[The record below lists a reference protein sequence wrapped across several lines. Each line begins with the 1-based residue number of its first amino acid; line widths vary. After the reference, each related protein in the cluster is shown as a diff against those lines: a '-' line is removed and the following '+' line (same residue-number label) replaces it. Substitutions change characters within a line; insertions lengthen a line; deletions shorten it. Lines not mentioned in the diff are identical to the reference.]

1 MKIVKAEVF
10 VTCPGRNFVTLKIT
24 TEDGITGLG
33 DATLNGRELSV
44 ASYLQ
49 DHLCPQLI
57 GRDAHRIEDIW
68 QFFYK
73 GAYWRRG
80 PVTMSAISAVDM
92 ALWDI
97 KAKAANMPLYQLLGG
112 ASREGVMVYCHTTG
126 HSIDEALDDYAR
138 HQELGFK
145 AIRVQC
151 GIPGMK
157 TTYGMSKGKGLA
169 YEPAT
174 KGQWPEEQLWSTEK
188 YLDFMPKLFDA
199 VRNKFGFNEHLLHDM
214 HHRLT
219 PIEAARFGK
228 SIEDYRMF
236 WMEDPTPAEN
246 QECFR
251 LIRQHTV
258 TPIAVGEV
266 FNSIWDCKQ
275 LIEEQLIDYIRT
287 TLTHAGGITGMRRIA
302 DFASLYQVRT
312 GSHGPSDLSPVCMA
326 AALHFDLWVP
336 NFGVQEYMGYSEQML
351 EVFPHNWTFDNG
363 YMHPG
368 DKPGLGIEFDEKL
381 AAKYPRVIGHEFFGV
396 IDAVGEGVESARV
409 GERVAVDPVVS
420 CGHCY
425 PCSIGKPNVCTTLAV
440 LGVHADGGFSEYAVV
455 PAKNAWKIPE
465 AVADQYAVMIE
476 PFTIAANVTGHGQP
490 TENDTVLVYG
500 AGPIGLTIVQVLKG
514 VYNVKNVIVADRI
527 DERLEKAKESGAD
540 WAINNSQTPLGEIF
554 TEKGIKPTLIIDAA
568 CHPSILK
575 EAVTLA
581 SPAARIV
588 LMGFSSE
595 PSEVIQQGITGKEL
609 SIFSSRLNANKFPIV
624 IDWLSKGLIKP
635 EKLITH
641 TFDFQHVADA
651 ISLFEQDQKHC
662 CKVLL
667 TFSE

>member
-1 MKIVKAEVF
+1 MKITSVTAMILRTAMQTPFTSARGWWYKTKNAMLVKVETDA
-10 VTCPGRNFVTLKIT
+10 
-24 TEDGITGLG
+24 GITGWGEAYGPAECTKAVVDSL
-33 DATLNGRELSV
+33 L
-44 ASYLQ
+44 ASQVMGCNPFETDVLWEKMYQ
-49 DHLCPQLI
+49 
-57 GRDAHRIEDIW
+57 RIEDYAP
-68 QFFYK
+68 QGF
-73 GAYWRRG
+73 GVA
-80 PVTMSAISAVDM
+80 AISAIDM

-381 AAKYPRVIGHEFFGV
+381 AAKYPYEP
-396 IDAVGEGVESARV
+396 AYLP
-409 GERVAVDPVVS
+409 VA
-420 CGHCY
+420 
-425 PCSIGKPNVCTTLAV
+425 
-440 LGVHADGGFSEYAVV
+440 
-455 PAKNAWKIPE
+455 
-465 AVADQYAVMIE
+465 
-476 PFTIAANVTGHGQP
+476 
-490 TENDTVLVYG
+490 
-500 AGPIGLTIVQVLKG
+500 
-514 VYNVKNVIVADRI
+514 
-527 DERLEKAKESGAD
+527 RLEDG
-540 WAINNSQTPLGEIF
+540 
-554 TEKGIKPTLIIDAA
+554 TLW
-568 CHPSILK
+568 
-575 EAVTLA
+575 
-581 SPAARIV
+581 
-588 LMGFSSE
+588 
-595 PSEVIQQGITGKEL
+595 
-609 SIFSSRLNANKFPIV
+609 N
-624 IDWLSKGLIKP
+624 W
-635 EKLITH
+635 
-641 TFDFQHVADA
+641 
-651 ISLFEQDQKHC
+651 
-662 CKVLL
+662 
-667 TFSE
+667 

>member
-1 MKIVKAEVF
+1 M
-10 VTCPGRNFVTLKIT
+10 
-24 TEDGITGLG
+24 
-33 DATLNGRELSV
+33 

-49 DHLCPQLI
+49 DHLCPRLI

-302 DFASLYQVRT
+302 DFSSEKKRHKLENQIRQAEKRLSELENRLNTARNLLEDASSVTDSPDTSPPSENPIASKPEFTLYRFHEALCYSVTLRT
-312 GSHGPSDLSPVCMA
+312 PHRRVLRFKSQHPGELACFISPVA
-326 AALHFDLWVP
+326 
-336 NFGVQEYMGYSEQML
+336 
-351 EVFPHNWTFDNG
+351 
-363 YMHPG
+363 
-368 DKPGLGIEFDEKL
+368 
-381 AAKYPRVIGHEFFGV
+381 
-396 IDAVGEGVESARV
+396 
-409 GERVAVDPVVS
+409 
-420 CGHCY
+420 
-425 PCSIGKPNVCTTLAV
+425 
-440 LGVHADGGFSEYAVV
+440 
-455 PAKNAWKIPE
+455 
-465 AVADQYAVMIE
+465 
-476 PFTIAANVTGHGQP
+476 
-490 TENDTVLVYG
+490 
-500 AGPIGLTIVQVLKG
+500 
-514 VYNVKNVIVADRI
+514 
-527 DERLEKAKESGAD
+527 
-540 WAINNSQTPLGEIF
+540 
-554 TEKGIKPTLIIDAA
+554 
-568 CHPSILK
+568 
-575 EAVTLA
+575 
-581 SPAARIV
+581 
-588 LMGFSSE
+588 
-595 PSEVIQQGITGKEL
+595 
-609 SIFSSRLNANKFPIV
+609 
-624 IDWLSKGLIKP
+624 
-635 EKLITH
+635 
-641 TFDFQHVADA
+641 
-651 ISLFEQDQKHC
+651 
-662 CKVLL
+662 
-667 TFSE
+667 

>member
-199 VRNKFGFNEHLLHDM
+199 VR
-214 HHRLT
+214 
-219 PIEAARFGK
+219 
-228 SIEDYRMF
+228 S
-236 WMEDPTPAEN
+236 
-246 QECFR
+246 FR

-368 DKPGLGIEFDEKL
+368 EKPGLGIEFDEKL
-381 AAKYPRVIGHEFFGV
+381 AAKYPYEP
-396 IDAVGEGVESARV
+396 AYLP
-409 GERVAVDPVVS
+409 VA
-420 CGHCY
+420 
-425 PCSIGKPNVCTTLAV
+425 
-440 LGVHADGGFSEYAVV
+440 
-455 PAKNAWKIPE
+455 
-465 AVADQYAVMIE
+465 
-476 PFTIAANVTGHGQP
+476 
-490 TENDTVLVYG
+490 
-500 AGPIGLTIVQVLKG
+500 
-514 VYNVKNVIVADRI
+514 
-527 DERLEKAKESGAD
+527 RLEDG
-540 WAINNSQTPLGEIF
+540 
-554 TEKGIKPTLIIDAA
+554 TLW
-568 CHPSILK
+568 
-575 EAVTLA
+575 
-581 SPAARIV
+581 
-588 LMGFSSE
+588 
-595 PSEVIQQGITGKEL
+595 
-609 SIFSSRLNANKFPIV
+609 N
-624 IDWLSKGLIKP
+624 W
-635 EKLITH
+635 
-641 TFDFQHVADA
+641 
-651 ISLFEQDQKHC
+651 
-662 CKVLL
+662 
-667 TFSE
+667 

>member
-1 MKIVKAEVF
+1 M
-10 VTCPGRNFVTLKIT
+10 
-24 TEDGITGLG
+24 
-33 DATLNGRELSV
+33 

-236 WMEDPTPAEN
+236 WMEDPTPAETRN
-246 QECFR
+246 AS
-251 LIRQHTV
+251 V
-258 TPIAVGEV
+258 
-266 FNSIWDCKQ
+266 S
-275 LIEEQLIDYIRT
+275 
-287 TLTHAGGITGMRRIA
+287 
-302 DFASLYQVRT
+302 FANI
-312 GSHGPSDLSPVCMA
+312 PS
-326 AALHFDLWVP
+326 
-336 NFGVQEYMGYSEQML
+336 
-351 EVFPHNWTFDNG
+351 
-363 YMHPG
+363 
-368 DKPGLGIEFDEKL
+368 
-381 AAKYPRVIGHEFFGV
+381 
-396 IDAVGEGVESARV
+396 
-409 GERVAVDPVVS
+409 
-420 CGHCY
+420 
-425 PCSIGKPNVCTTLAV
+425 
-440 LGVHADGGFSEYAVV
+440 
-455 PAKNAWKIPE
+455 
-465 AVADQYAVMIE
+465 
-476 PFTIAANVTGHGQP
+476 
-490 TENDTVLVYG
+490 
-500 AGPIGLTIVQVLKG
+500 
-514 VYNVKNVIVADRI
+514 
-527 DERLEKAKESGAD
+527 
-540 WAINNSQTPLGEIF
+540 
-554 TEKGIKPTLIIDAA
+554 
-568 CHPSILK
+568 HPSQWVK
-575 EAVTLA
+575 SSTA
-581 SPAARIV
+581 S
-588 LMGFSSE
+588 G
-595 PSEVIQQGITGKEL
+595 T
-609 SIFSSRLNANKFPIV
+609 ANN
-624 IDWLSKGLIKP
+624 
-635 EKLITH
+635 
-641 TFDFQHVADA
+641 
-651 ISLFEQDQKHC
+651 
-662 CKVLL
+662 
-667 TFSE
+667 